1 MISLF
6 IFFLCFRVRWLF
18 MVLDGLFP
26 AHQAVCKGSYCFMK
40 GRGLETLLCGL
51 FLWGNALLL
60 DTVLLSTI
68 PPVDK

>member
-1 MISLF
+1 
-6 IFFLCFRVRWLF
+6 

-40 GRGLETLLCGL
+40 GSGLETLLCGL

-68 PPVDK
+68 QPVDK